1 MNDRQFWAE
10 VRRGLLLVVRA
21 IEYRWG
27 LPRGSATTIGA
38 ASPGE
43 TPQSYE
49 PPLVAPARSSEE
61 RVGSDGI

>member
-27 LPRGSATTIGA
+27 LPRGSATTLGA
-38 ASPGE
+38 ALPGE
-43 TPQSYE
+43 APLSNE
-49 PPLVAPARSSEE
+49 PPLTTPARSSQEGVE
-61 RVGSDGI
+61 SNGL